1 MSHWVLAGLAAWCVV
16 RLFGADRRY
25 PWRVRELL
33 PDPPGPRRP
42 PGSPRARRS
51 SRSRRRAGAARSS
64 SDLVAVADL
73 LHVAVSAGHS
83 LHGAVAA
90 VGATAGGP
98 AGAALARV
106 DAAFGRGRRMVDA
119 LEELPEALGPD
130 ARPLVTALGSSLRSG
145 APLAPALQR
154 LADTERRRQRR
165 RAEER
170 VRRLP
175 VLLLA
180 PLVGLVLP
188 AFVVLT
194 IVPVALTTARTGLTP
209 VIGQSA
215 PPPIPT
221 RSPP

>member
-1 MSHWVLAGLAAWCVV
+1 MTTWLLAVAAGWSVLRW
-16 RLFGADRRY
+16 FGADRRW
-25 PWRVRELL
+25 PWRVGALVT
-33 PDPPGPRRP
+33 GTSRP
-42 PGSPRARRS
+42 E
-51 SRSRRRAGAARSS
+51 RRRRTRGSIGRGAIDRRDRTGSAA
-64 SDLVAVADL
+64 DVATVADL

-83 LHGAVAA
+83 LHGAIAA
-90 VGATAGGP
+90 VAGTSSGR

-106 DAAFGRGRRMVDA
+106 DAAFGRGRRMIDA
-119 LEELPEALGPD
+119 LDELHASLGAE
-130 ARPLVTALGSSLRSG
+130 ARPLVTALASSLRSG

-154 LADTERRRQRR
+154 LADAERRRQRR

-175 VLLLA
+175 VLLLV

-194 IVPVALTTARTGLTP
+194 IVPVALTTARTGLSP
-209 VIGQSA
+209 VLGLSA
-215 PPPIPT
+215 PAPDHL

>member
-1 MSHWVLAGLAAWCVV
+1 MTAWLLACCAAWSAL
-16 RLFGADRRY
+16 RWFGVDRRW
-25 PWRVRELL
+25 PWRLGELETG
-33 PDPPGPRRP
+33 PTPRRR
-42 PGSPRARRS
+42 PRSTRPRRVW
-51 SRSRRRAGAARSS
+51 SRRHDRSGTA
-64 SDLVAVADL
+64 DLVTVADL

-90 VGATAGGP
+90 VGAMSGGS

-106 DAAFGRGRRMVDA
+106 DAAFARGRPLVDA
-119 LEELPEALGPD
+119 LDELPRCLGPE
-130 ARPLVTALGSSLRSG
+130 ARALVTALASSLRSG
-145 APLAPALQR
+145 APLAPAVQR
-154 LADTERRRQRR
+154 LADAERRRQRR

-194 IVPVALTTARTGLTP
+194 IVPVAITTARTGLEP
-209 VIGQSA
+209 VIGLSA
-215 PPPIPT
+215 PLLDPPWS
-221 RSPP
+221 SP